1 MLFGRTGGKVVRSNA
16 VKLSVSLRENT
27 ALLASVWVKMPADRK
42 PMRFAHSEGHT
53 DVCYEE
59 KGE

>member
-27 ALLASVWVKMPADRK
+27 ALLASVWVKNA
-42 PMRFAHSEGHT
+42 G
-53 DVCYEE
+53 
-59 KGE
+59 